1 MQPREIFK
9 EKLLSLL
16 NEGISFRR
24 ETVDIFNGYIVYIY
38 FKKMKPIYIGM
49 SQRGIQRT
57 LSTRRRKEI
66 LEQYD
71 RVWIYRAN
79 DLQAAK
85 DAEKILITTLNPK
98 YNHNSAINREAE
110 IMRAFMGRK
119 QDKTNDVSSPPE
131 PGGG

>member
-1 MQPREIFK
+1 MQVRKIFK

-16 NEGISFRR
+16 NEGISFKR
-24 ETVDIFNGYIVYIY
+24 ETIEIFNGYIVYIY

-49 SQRGIQRT
+49 SKDGIRRA
-57 LSTRRRKEI
+57 LSTRRRKEV

-85 DAEKILITTLNPK
+85 EAEKILITTLNPK
-98 YNHNSAINREAE
+98 YNLNSAVNREAE
-110 IMRAFMGRK
+110 IMRSFRGNHVRGLKRMPFYSIF
-119 QDKTNDVSSPPE
+119 T
-131 PGGG
+131 